1 MHATSINFIRGLAAL
16 LLVFGLAG
24 CDAFEVFDRE
34 KEVSG
39 TVEEVGAD
47 YLIVDGITYEVTSR
61 TEYEGITGL
70 SDLAVGMEVEVEYEE
85 NGGTRTAVEIELAGA
100 DDDDGGLFG

>member
-1 MHATSINFIRGLAAL
+1 MYRTNSSLLRGLIAL

-39 TVEEVGAD
+39 TVEEVGTD
-47 YLIVDGITYEVTSR
+47 YLIVDAITYQVTSQ
-61 TEYEGITGL
+61 TEFEGLTGL
-70 SDLAVGMEVEVEYEE
+70 ADLEVGVEVEVEYEE
-85 NGGTRTAVEIELAGA
+85 NGGTRTAVEVELAGA